1 MMELRSFLFKA
12 VYTAPVVLAETEK
25 AGRLIEAMF
34 DYYVDH
40 LDEIPSEYRDISEGD
55 PLTAVCDYIAGMT
68 DRYARSRFK
77 SLFVPSSIHY

>member
-1 MMELRSFLFKA
+1 
-12 VYTAPVVLAETEK
+12 
-25 AGRLIEAMF
+25 MF